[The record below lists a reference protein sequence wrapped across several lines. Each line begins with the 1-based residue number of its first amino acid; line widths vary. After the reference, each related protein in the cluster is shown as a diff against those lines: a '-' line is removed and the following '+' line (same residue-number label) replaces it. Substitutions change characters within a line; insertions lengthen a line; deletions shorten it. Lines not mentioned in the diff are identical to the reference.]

1 VAEGGGLLNRYR
13 LVKAYRGFES
23 LRLRHP
29 SPLRGFGWQVSAA
42 AESLMEAGQWTV
54 TQSMVMNGNVIPPQS
69 KARCITPEQAD
80 DVAKTFG
87 PVSGTINSTCEAP
100 TSEISGKTLKWRL
113 QCRGQLDMD
122 VAGDFNFDTPHHYTA
137 TITSKGKMAGA
148 LISDIKTEVVGERVG
163 DCAK

>member
-1 VAEGGGLLNRYR
+1 MHR
-13 LVKAYRGFES
+13 LS
-23 LRLRHP
+23 LIVLC
-29 SPLRGFGWQVSAA
+29 PLAVLPLAAA

-54 TQSMVMNGNVIPPQS
+54 TQSMVMNGNVVPPQS
-69 KARCITPEQAD
+69 KARCVTPEQAE

-100 TSEISGKTLKWRL
+100 SSEMTGKTLKWRL

-122 VAGDFNFDTPHHYTA
+122 VAGDFNFDTPRHYTA

-148 LISDIKTEVVGERVG
+148 LISDVKTEVVGERVG
-163 DCAK
+163 DCPK